1 MGLAANI
8 PVIEARQALNMA
20 RAIAL
25 SFGDE
30 NAARAIYTAA
40 YHDRSI
46 AEKVVAELQHHKAV
60 ASCQR

>member
-8 PVIEARQALNMA
+8 PMIEARQALVTA
-20 RAIAL
+20 RALAV

-30 NAARAIYTAA
+30 DAIRGTYMAA
-40 YHDRSI
+40 YNDRALVSKI
-46 AEKVVAELQHHKAV
+46 LAELQHSKAV